1 MQFIAYG
8 TLRPGHGNSALWTG
22 YEGASSQPVTIP
34 NVKLLGRGVPFARV
48 EHGAVS
54 IGDLITVPPEYD
66 FDCLRRLD
74 NLENH
79 PYMYVRVP
87 WPCVTADGETV
98 VAWMYLD
105 SDLHPWADE
114 PVPNHG
120 RGGRGPGRRL
130 GGRQGGSHPG

>member
-1 MQFIAYG
+1 MSNGI
-8 TLRPGHGNSALWTG
+8 
-22 YEGASSQPVTIP
+22 
-34 NVKLLGRGVPFARV
+34 PFARV

-54 IGDLITVPPEYD
+54 IGDLITVPPEYY

-87 WPCVTADGETV
+87 WPCVTADGTTV

-105 SDLHPWADE
+105 AELDPWARD
-114 PVPNHG
+114 PVPNNDWG
-120 RGGRGPGRRL
+120 AQALARRL
-130 GGRQGGSHPG
+130 EVSHARSHTG